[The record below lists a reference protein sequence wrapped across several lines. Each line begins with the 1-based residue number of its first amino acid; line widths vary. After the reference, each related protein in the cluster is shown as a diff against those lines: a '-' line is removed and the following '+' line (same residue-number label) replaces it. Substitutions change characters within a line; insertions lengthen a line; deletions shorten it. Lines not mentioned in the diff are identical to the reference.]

1 MKGLKNMAEEK
12 GEILIYSSDD
22 GVTKIDVRLEDE
34 TVWLTQQQLA
44 DLYHT
49 SKSNVSEHITNIFKE
64 GELDEAATVR
74 KFRTVQIEGGRNVE
88 RNLLHYNLDMIISL
102 GYRITSITATKFR
115 QWATARLKEY
125 MQKGFTMDDE
135 RLKNLGGGGYFK
147 ELLERIRDIRASE
160 KVFYRQVLEIYATSV
175 DYDPKAETSI
185 EFFKKVQNKIHFA
198 VHGETAAEVIYHRV
212 DAEKDFMGLMTFK
225 GDQPTLV
232 EAKIAKNYLNEKELR
247 AMGQI
252 VSGYLDFAERQAER
266 EIPMTMDDWA
276 RHLDNIL
283 TMSGE
288 KLLEGNGSVSHQKA
302 IDKVEQE
309 YKKYQAK
316 TLSSVEKDYLE
327 TIESLGKIE
336 RKGSKHS

>member
-88 RNLLHYNLDMIISL
+88 RNLLHYNLD
-102 GYRITSITATKFR
+102 
-115 QWATARLKEY
+115 
-125 MQKGFTMDDE
+125 
-135 RLKNLGGGGYFK
+135 
-147 ELLERIRDIRASE
+147 
-160 KVFYRQVLEIYATSV
+160 
-175 DYDPKAETSI
+175 
-185 EFFKKVQNKIHFA
+185 
-198 VHGETAAEVIYHRV
+198 
-212 DAEKDFMGLMTFK
+212 
-225 GDQPTLV
+225 
-232 EAKIAKNYLNEKELR
+232 
-247 AMGQI
+247 
-252 VSGYLDFAERQAER
+252 
-266 EIPMTMDDWA
+266 
-276 RHLDNIL
+276 NIL

-336 RKGSKHS
+336 RKGPKHS